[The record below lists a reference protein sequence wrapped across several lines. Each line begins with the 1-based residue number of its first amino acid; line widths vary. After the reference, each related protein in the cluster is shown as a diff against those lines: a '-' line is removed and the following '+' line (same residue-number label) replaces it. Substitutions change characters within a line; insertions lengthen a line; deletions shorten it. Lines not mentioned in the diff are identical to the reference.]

1 MMSTAAMKFETINE
15 ARRGALTELRDQAN
29 LADLA
34 DDAKFQDLLNESQR
48 VLELSDSEVA
58 DILMVSRPTINRWSN
73 GKNLPHRR
81 VRKAVFTWIADTASK
96 RLRIVEKSRAVF
108 GAAG

>member
-1 MMSTAAMKFETINE
+1 MMSTVAMRLETVNE
-15 ARRGALTELRDQAN
+15 ARRSILAELRDQAN

-34 DDAKFQDLLNESQR
+34 DDAKFQDLLSESQR
-48 VLELSDSEVA
+48 VLELSDREVA

-81 VRKAVFTWIADTASK
+81 VRKAVFTWIADTASR
-96 RLRIVEKSRAVF
+96 RLRIVEKGRAVRV
-108 GAAG
+108 AAG